1 MKDTPI
7 AFIGGGNMARS
18 LIGGLIAGGSDPDH
32 IWVAEPNAEQREFL
46 HSRFGVHTGVDNP
59 DIAAKAKVVVLAV
72 KPQILPGVA
81 RQLAPVIQACQPLV
95 ISIAAGVRE
104 PDLRRWLGGGSPA
117 LVRTMPNTPALVG
130 SAASALFANEFVSEE
145 HRQQAESLLR
155 AVGVTVW
162 VEDESLLDTVTALS
176 GSGPA
181 YFFLLMEVLEQA
193 GVTLGLNADTA
204 RLLTLQT
211 AFGAAKMALE
221 SVESPATLRARVT
234 SPGGTT
240 EQALAILRDGG
251 IEPLVTR
258 ALEAACHR
266 AEELGNLLGGQS

>member
-18 LIGGLIAGGSDPDH
+18 LIGGLIAGGSDPNH
-32 IWVAEPNAEQREFL
+32 IWVAEPNADQREL
-46 HSRFGVHTGVDNP
+46 LRSRFGVHTGADNP
-59 DIAAKAKVVVLAV
+59 DIATKADVVVLAV
-72 KPQILPGVA
+72 KPQVLQGVA
-81 RQLAPVIQACQPLV
+81 RQLAPTIQARQPLV

-145 HRQQAESLLR
+145 CRQQAESLLR

-162 VEDESLLDTVTALS
+162 VDNESLMDTVTALS

-181 YFFLLMEVLEQA
+181 YFFLLMEALEQA
-193 GVTLGLNADTA
+193 SVALGLDADTA

-221 SVESPATLRARVT
+221 SAESPATLRVRVT

-251 IEPLVTR
+251 MEPLVVR
-258 ALEAACHR
+258 ALEAARHR
-266 AEELGNLLGGQS
+266 SRELGDLLGGQP